1 MISHQ
6 HKTLFVHIPKCGGQ
20 SIENIYLSDLRLG
33 RKDKSQLLLRKRKH
47 GEQGPPKL
55 GHLIAMDYTG
65 LGYIEPHLFNS
76 YYRFSVVR
84 NPFDRL
90 YSAYAYLGFR
100 DLVRFD
106 YFVDEI
112 AANSLERRDSW
123 FWFLRPQTDFI
134 MDADGRLLVDEFF
147 RLENL
152 SSSIDKVFARS
163 QLSVKELRHLN
174 KVGSISPASRFVRA
188 LKIALRG
195 QIPIGELL
203 AKRNAACSSRI
214 KNRIEQ
220 LYGADYEHLGY

>member
-33 RKDKSQLLLRKRKH
+33 RKDKSQLLLRKRKR
-47 GEQGPPKL
+47 GEKGPPKL

-65 LGYIEPHLFNS
+65 LGYIEEELFNS

-134 MDADGRLLVDEFF
+134 MDADGGLLVDEFF

-152 SSSIDKVFARS
+152 SASIDKVFARS
-163 QLSVKELRHLN
+163 HLSVKELRHLN

-195 QIPIGELL
+195 QIPLDELW
-203 AKRNAACSSRI
+203 AKRKTDCSSRI
-214 KNRIEQ
+214 KNRIEH
-220 LYGADYEHLGY
+220 LYGADYEHFGY